1 MNHYTILMTG
11 HNSIPWIE
19 QSVMSALLQDY
30 DNFDVIAMDAQTDDG
45 TYEFLKEREMQHD
58 NITVVRN
65 EVRQYQP
72 QNIYDGSRMA
82 KDGSII
88 ITLDFDDCLLHK
100 NVLNTLNKY
109 YTEDVWMTYG
119 SYVKSSNGQI
129 TGFGRYSDDVI
140 SQNAFRKDQWR
151 STHLR
156 TFRKELYFKIDD
168 KDLKDENG
176 EWFRV
181 AGDLTFMWPM
191 LEMCG
196 DRFEFI
202 PEPLYVYNEGN
213 QNSVNRGDNAPEQLR
228 NEKILRSKTPY
239 ERLESL

>member
-1 MNHYTILMTG
+1 MTG
-11 HNSIPWIE
+11 HNSKPWIE
-19 QSVMSALLQDY
+19 QSLMSALLQDY

-45 TYEFLKEREMQHD
+45 TYEFLKEKEKEHE
-58 NITVVRN
+58 NLTVVRN

-72 QNIYDGSRMA
+72 QNIYEGTRMS

-100 NVLNTLNKY
+100 DVLNTLNKFY
-109 YTEDVWMTYG
+109 NDNVWMTYG
-119 SYVKSSNGQI
+119 SYVKSSNGHVA
-129 TGFGRYSDDVI
+129 GFGRYSDQVI
-140 SQNAFRKDQWR
+140 KDNAFRKDQWR

-156 TFRKELYFKIDD
+156 TFRRELYFHIDE
-168 KDLKDENG
+168 KDLKNDDG
-176 EWFRV
+176 EWFKV

-213 QNSVNRGDNAPEQLR
+213 NNSVNRGEQAPEQLN
-228 NEKILRSKTPY
+228 NEKILRARTPY
-239 ERLESL
+239 NRLETL